1 MPGIETRI
9 ADGDKVGK
17 KFALSVRKFSEKQRR
32 AVAVTARKVADQIEF
47 QGRQNIAQ
55 GGNFKSP
62 RWQQGLQALVSFKG
76 AGNAIIRVTHAV
88 RYWKVFE
95 FGARILG
102 RPLLWIPLSFTH
114 NLGRRARDYPG
125 RLVRVDRPG
134 RAPLLVDP
142 KAGPQYFGKESV
154 RIPRKWRLRDVIR
167 RVHRRTAALYKEA
180 MRNGQ

>member
-1 MPGIETRI
+1 MPGIDTRI
-9 ADGDKVGK
+9 ADGDKVGQ
-17 KFALSVRKFSEKQRR
+17 KFALSVRKFSEKQRK
-32 AVAVTARKVADQIEF
+32 AVATTAYKAADQMEF
-47 QGRQNIAQ
+47 LGRQNIAS

-62 RWQQGLQALVSFKG
+62 RWQAGLRALVSFRG
-76 AGNAIIRVTHAV
+76 AGNAIIRVTHQV

-95 FGARILG
+95 FGAKILG

-114 NLGRRARDYPG
+114 NQGRRARDYPG
-125 RLVRVDRPG
+125 RLVRVNRPG

-167 RVHRRTAALYKEA
+167 RVQRRMGALYKEA
-180 MRNGQ
+180 MRNGK